1 MSSESTETIG
11 VYVRVRGGSSD
22 STGKCVR
29 VSSTTGEITALR
41 APKPGE
47 ASAEAV
53 HSFRFDQVGDAGTD
67 QASIF
72 EAVGRPIADAAL
84 AGFNATVFAFGQTGA
99 GKTFTMFGAEHGAE
113 RGLAPRMLERLL
125 ARVEHGRCRIT
136 AVEIHNESLSDLL
149 AQKQPAAERE
159 PLLPQSPHQRQ
170 LHAGASPMHA
180 GGVQM
185 HAGGGQ
191 MHGAPLRLRE
201 DASRGVYVANVTSIE
216 LESAAQLAV
225 SHREPPLACRP
236 WSAYWSAPWPATWLA
251 PWSAPWSVPLVC
263 SLGLPLSVPRAC
275 AETARLIAYCPLLRR
290 LPIASPIADGFAN
303 CPLLRQ
309 SPIASSIAD
318 CFANCPLL
326 RQ

>member
-67 QASIF
+67 QASVF

-125 ARVEHGRCRIT
+125 ARVEHGRCRLT

-159 PLLPQSPHQRQ
+159 PLPPQSPHQRQ
-170 LHAGASPMHA
+170 MHAAASTMHA
-180 GGVQM
+180 GGGQM

-191 MHGAPLRLRE
+191 MHAAPLRLRE

-225 SHREPPLACRP
+225 SHRDLALACRP
-236 WSAYWSAPWPATWLA
+236 LRVALGLFTGL
-251 PWSAPWSVPLVC
+251 PLGLPH
-263 SLGLPLSVPRAC
+263 SLPLGLLTGLPLGLPLSVPRAC
-275 AETARLIAYCPLLRR
+275 AETARHCPLPVAHCSASCPLLRQ
-290 LPIASPIADGFAN
+290 LPIASPVAHCFAS
-303 CPLLRQ
+303 CRLLR
-309 SPIASSIAD
+309 
-318 CFANCPLL
+318 L
-326 RQ
+326 

>member
-67 QASIF
+67 QATVF

-125 ARVEHGRCRIT
+125 ARVEHGRCRLT

-159 PLLPQSPHQRQ
+159 PLLPQSPNQRQ
-170 LHAGASPMHA
+170 MHA
-180 GGVQM
+180 AASQL

-191 MHGAPLRLRE
+191 MHAAPLRLRE

-225 SHREPPLACRP
+225 SHRDPPLACRPWPVAPGLSPLACRP
-236 WSAYWSAPWPATWLA
+236 WSAYGPAPWPAT
-251 PWSAPWSVPLVC
+251 
-263 SLGLPLSVPRAC
+263 
-275 AETARLIAYCPLLRR
+275 
-290 LPIASPIADGFAN
+290 
-303 CPLLRQ
+303 
-309 SPIASSIAD
+309 
-318 CFANCPLL
+318 
-326 RQ
+326 